1 MTVLSPVERRAENR
15 KQKRRSILFL
25 ASPRLNGAA
34 GMPIL
39 STMEDALSPSN
50 DQIAHALE
58 EAADLLEAQQSNP
71 FRVRAFRR
79 AAQTVLKSPDSIS
92 DLARNVGPAALKRL
106 PGIGDGLA
114 GVIDDYIRTGG
125 RRLHYRDLDNS
136 AAAQLLT
143 LLPGIGDVLA
153 RRIVEELHIDTL
165 EDLETAIYDGRLEQ
179 VDGFGARR
187 TAALKQ
193 MINSMLSGRLQRRSR
208 GLARRFRADLPPLD
222 LLLRADAEYR
232 RRAEEGTL
240 PMIAPRRLNPMRV
253 AWLPILTIE
262 REGWKIR
269 AMFSNTAQAHALGR
283 TRDWVVLIAQR
294 AGDSH
299 QCTVVTETRGPR
311 AGRRVIRGR

>member
-1 MTVLSPVERRAENR
+1 MIDFHRVEGRTGDAYPVD
-15 KQKRRSILFL
+15 
-25 ASPRLNGAA
+25 
-34 GMPIL
+34 
-39 STMEDALSPSN
+39 MEDALSPSN

-79 AAQTVLKSPDSIS
+79 AAQTVLESPDSIS

-106 PGIGDGLA
+106 PGIGDGIA
-114 GVIDDYIRTGG
+114 GVIDDYVRSGG
-125 RRLHYRDLDNS
+125 GRLHYRDLDDS

-153 RRIVEELHIDTL
+153 RRIVEALHVDTL

-179 VDGFGARR
+179 VEGFGARR

-222 LLLRADAEYR
+222 LLLRVDAEYR
-232 RRAEEGTL
+232 RRAAEGTL

-253 AWLPILTIE
+253 AWLPILTVHDG
-262 REGWKIR
+262 GWKIR
-269 AMFSNTAQAHALGR
+269 AMFSNTAQAHALER

-311 AGRRVIRGR
+311 AGQRVIRGR